1 MRLISSLIIYLLLL
15 SGCIAEE
22 IISNDVDQEMNS
34 SLISR
39 DLLFGNPDRTAVSI
53 SPKGDQL
60 SYLAPLNGVLNVWV
74 APSSQPEM
82 ARPVTNDTH
91 RGIRNYGWAFTNQHI
106 IYLQD
111 KNGDENWR
119 IYSVN
124 LSNNE
129 VKDLTPFAEVKAQ
142 IESISYKFPLEILVG
157 LNKRDPEYHDIFR
170 LNIDSGNL
178 TLVLENKEFAGFN
191 IDDDFRIRLASKIT
205 PDGGMDLFRPL
216 NEGWEKL
223 LHIDKNDSMT
233 TGVVG
238 MNKTSDVVYF
248 ADSRGRD
255 TSALYTLNLT
265 TNEENLIAENPK
277 ADLDDLMIHPR
288 EKAVEAVAFTH
299 ERKNWTVI
307 NKTIASDLAYL
318 RTLEEGDIE
327 VVSRSLDDKA
337 WIVVYVVDDGPA
349 RYYYYDHN
357 QMKAKFLFT
366 NREKLQG
373 QNLAKMVPVTIK
385 SRDGLD
391 LVSYYTLPPGTDSN
405 NDGKPDMLLPMV
417 MNVHGGP
424 WSRDYWG
431 LNREHQWLANRG
443 YAVLSVNFR
452 GSTGFGK
459 NFTNAGDQEW
469 GRRMH
474 DDLIDAVAWAI
485 EQGIADPDRIAIM
498 GGSYGGY
505 AALAGLT
512 FTPEVFACGVDIVGP
527 SNLTTL
533 LLSIPPYWKPELDH
547 YTTRIG
553 DFRTEDG
560 KLLLRERSPLTYVD
574 NISRPLLIAQG
585 ANDPRVKQNESDQIV
600 KAMQAKKL
608 PVTYVLY
615 ADEGHGFARPENRL
629 SFYAITEAFL
639 ADHLGGEYEPIGNDF
654 VGANLTVPAGA
665 DEIPGLTDALV
676 RGSLPSLS

>member
-15 SGCIAEE
+15 SGCISEE
-22 IISNDVDQEMNS
+22 IISNDVDQEMDS
-34 SLISR
+34 SLIPR
-39 DLLFGNPDRTAVSI
+39 DLLFGNPDRTAVGI

-60 SYLAPLNGVLNVWV
+60 GYLAPLNGVLNVWV

-82 ARPVTNDTH
+82 AKPVTNDTS

-129 VKDLTPFAEVKAQ
+129 VKDLTPFADVKAQ
-142 IESISYKFPLEILVG
+142 IESISYEFPREILVG
-157 LNKRDPEYHDIFR
+157 LNKRDPEYHDIYR

-178 TLVLENKEFAGFN
+178 TLVLENKEFSMFS
-191 IDDDFRIRLASKIT
+191 IDDEFRIRLASKIT
-205 PDGGMDLFRPL
+205 SDGGMDLFKPL
-216 NEGWEKL
+216 NGGWERF
-223 LHIDKNDSMT
+223 LHVDKDDSMT

-238 MNKTSDVVYF
+238 MNKTSDIVYF

-255 TSALYTLNLT
+255 TSALYSLNLT
-265 TNEENLIAENPK
+265 TNEEKLIAENPK
-277 ADLDDLMIHPR
+277 ADLDDLMTHPR
-288 EKAVEAVAFTH
+288 EKAVEAVAFAH
-299 ERKNWTVI
+299 ERKNWTVL
-307 NKTIASDLAYL
+307 NETIASDLAYL

-349 RYYYYDHN
+349 RYYYYDHDK
-357 QMKAKFLFT
+357 MKAKFLFT

-373 QNLAKMVPVTIK
+373 LDLAKMVPVTIK

-405 NDGKPDMLLPMV
+405 GDGKPNMPLPMV
-417 MNVHGGP
+417 LNVHGGP

-431 LNREHQWLANRG
+431 FNREHQWFANRG

-474 DDLIDAVAWAI
+474 DDLIDAVSWAV
-485 EQGIADPDRIAIM
+485 EQGIADPDKIAIM

-512 FTPEVFACGVDIVGP
+512 FTPEIFACGVDIVGP

-560 KLLLRERSPLTYVD
+560 RKLLRERSPLTYVD

-639 ADHLGGEYEPIGNDF
+639 ADHLGGKYEPIGNDF

-665 DEIPGLTDALV
+665 DEIPGLADALF
-676 RGSLPSLS
+676 RRPE